1 MIVNRLVSEILFGF
15 TGLIGIINPIG
26 IAFLFLERTE
36 ALTAH
41 ERDLLARKVAFSA
54 GRWFAFDG
62 KRRPF
67 LRLGFA
73 ALEEREIREAVERM
87 VQAL

>member
-1 MIVNRLVSEILFGF
+1 MPAGGMALWAKVDAAID
-15 TGLIGIINPIG
+15 
-26 IAFLFLERTE
+26 ADAWAERS
-36 ALTAH
+36 
-41 ERDLLARKVAFSA
+41 LARKVAFSA
-54 GRWFAFDG
+54 GRRFAFDG

-73 ALEEREIREAVERM
+73 ALDEREIREAVERM